1 MVALAGCAGT
11 GDGQE
16 DGASPVGRTGETT
29 EAPQTLP
36 VPDTA
41 LEVVAVHPRGTG
53 VTQGLEV
60 VAVYP
65 RGAGF
70 TQGLEVLDDGRLLHS
85 RGRFGES
92 RIEVVGLGQ
101 TEAEVAAD
109 LPEEHFGEGVT
120 VVGDTAYQLTWQSGV
135 VHTWTLP
142 DLQASAELSIP
153 GQGWGLCHDEGRGV
167 LWLSDGSS
175 TLQALAPADLAVQEV
190 VQVQDGGS
198 PVTRL
203 NELECVEGDVWANI
217 WHSDEVVRIDPGS
230 GDVVQRVDLSEL
242 AAEVDADD
250 PEHVLNGLAHDPADG
265 TFLVTGKE
273 WDRIFRVDLSG
284 G

>member
-1 MVALAGCAGT
+1 VLAVGALVVTLAGCAGT
-11 GDGQE
+11 EDGQE

-41 LEVVAVHPRGTG
+41 LEVVAV
-53 VTQGLEV
+53 
-60 VAVYP
+60 YP
-65 RGAGF
+65 RGPGF

-85 RGRFGES
+85 RGLFGES
-92 RIEVVGLGQ
+92 RIEIVGLGQ

-109 LPEEHFGEGVT
+109 LPDEHFGEGVT

-142 DLQASAELSIP
+142 DLQPSAELSIP

-198 PVTRL
+198 PVTQL

-217 WHSDEVVRIDPGS
+217 WHSDEVVRVDPGS
-230 GDVVQRVDLSEL
+230 GDVVHRVDLSEL

-273 WDRIFRVDLSG
+273 WDRIFRVDLSDG
-284 G
+284 